1 MAIPT
6 TKKVACI
13 SNHANVRVEE
23 KPMPVPDKGEM
34 LIRVECSLISP
45 GTELQGLRNRPAE
58 GFTGEES
65 WREFGYQ
72 NAGIVED
79 ANGCDGFSKGDR
91 VACLGGGYAPHSDWG
106 VAPQHLVWKLPDAVS
121 FEEGAFTNL
130 LGTALWATRR
140 SGIVFGSHIAV
151 VGLGIVG
158 QLICQIS
165 GLTGAH
171 AIGIDRVQMRKQKA
185 LQLGAEHV
193 ADFDPDNVE
202 DWKQK
207 YTRGYGLDAGVV
219 AFGGDASD
227 VLMNLS
233 AAMKKAPDTHQYG
246 KIVIVGGAKVNVAF
260 PTAFGNIDICASSRT
275 GAGYHDEVWER
286 GGEYPAALV
295 PWNTQRNVEE
305 CFHAIAAKKLH
316 AEPLIT
322 HRITLD
328 EVPDACNQL
337 VEHPDE
343 ALAVVVRY
351 EH

>member
-1 MAIPT
+1 MALPKN
-6 TKKVACI
+6 KKVACI
-13 SNHANVRVEE
+13 STHANVRVEE
-23 KPMPVPDKGEM
+23 KPMPVPGKGEM

-58 GFTGEES
+58 GFLGEES

-79 ANGCDGFSKGDR
+79 PNGCEGFQKGDR

-106 VAPQHLVWKLPDAVS
+106 VAPQNLVWKLPDEIS

-165 GLTGAH
+165 QLTGAH
-171 AIGIDRVQMRKQKA
+171 AIGIDRVEMRKQKA
-185 LQLGAEHV
+185 LELGAEYV
-193 ADFDPDNVE
+193 ADFDSENVE
-202 DWKQK
+202 DWKQQ

-219 AFGGDASD
+219 AFGGDASNV
-227 VLMNLS
+227 VLSLA

-246 KIVIVGGAKVNVAF
+246 KIVIVGGAKVNVGF

-275 GAGYHDEVWER
+275 GLGYHDKVWER
-286 GGEYPAALV
+286 GGHYPEAVV
-295 PWNTQRNVEE
+295 PWNTRRNLEE
-305 CFHAIAAKKLH
+305 CFHSIAAKKLKT
-316 AEPLIT
+316 EPLIT
-322 HRITLD
+322 HRITID

-337 VEHPDE
+337 VEHPDA